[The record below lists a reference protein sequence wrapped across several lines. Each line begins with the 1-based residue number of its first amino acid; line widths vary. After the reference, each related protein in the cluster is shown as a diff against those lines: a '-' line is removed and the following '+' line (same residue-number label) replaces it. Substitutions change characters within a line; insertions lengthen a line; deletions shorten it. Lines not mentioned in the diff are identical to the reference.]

1 MDKKEE
7 QLTDEFEEKSAFHPG
22 RSAAV
27 LKNGKAIGYFGEIHP
42 SVQKTYGFD
51 TKVYA
56 AKFNIPEMMEECV
69 SEKLYEELPKFP
81 ATTRD
86 LSLICDESLPV
97 GKIQEAIKSAAG
109 KILEEVKLFDVYQG
123 KQIEAGKKS
132 VSYSV
137 KLRSKESTLTD
148 EQADS
153 TMKRVLKALSAIGAE
168 LRQ

>member
-1 MDKKEE
+1 
-7 QLTDEFEEKSAFHPG
+7 
-22 RSAAV
+22 
-27 LKNGKAIGYFGEIHP
+27 
-42 SVQKTYGFD
+42 
-51 TKVYA
+51 
-56 AKFNIPEMMEECV
+56 MMEECV